1 MLSSRFIVRL
11 YGTYQTYNELVLVT
25 ELLLRGD
32 LWSVIYETEQYSN
45 GMTLTLAQFYIA
57 SIISALSHVHE
68 HDIAYRDIKVCVYC
82 NSYTV
87 RIYCMCTHIQVY
99 SMPCT
104 ILHIL

>member
-45 GMTLTLAQFYIA
+45 GMAVTLAQFYIA

-68 HDIAYRDIKVCVYC
+68 HDIAYRDIKVCICIVM
-82 NSYTV
+82 YT
-87 RIYCMCTHIQVY
+87 
-99 SMPCT
+99 
-104 ILHIL
+104 